1 MFSSLKFNTF
11 LNAVRS
17 SDRKYKGQPKNATL
31 PSIALPQDKTLT
43 V

>member
-17 SDRKYKGQPKNATL
+17 SDRKYKGPPKNATL